1 MSTALPDSKGP
12 ALVFGPKPK
21 YRPRRERDAYYT
33 PEFATAALLEHENG
47 IRGETL
53 LDPCCGD
60 GRMAAQIGEYF
71 RIIALNDLAHGPG
84 FDWGPSVTMLYRQ
97 GKLGFLGHGD
107 AAREGP
113 NSPWFEADW
122 VITNPPWS
130 HASEIAQIS
139 LRHARKGV
147 ALLVRLTF
155 LEATRKRSWI
165 CGKPPDAVLC
175 LPRISF
181 DGSGQTD
188 SAPPAWLLWG
198 PSVTRRGIFIVGK
211 HHPRQTAL
219 NFEGSQA

>member
-1 MSTALPDSKGP
+1 MSTLLPDAEGP
-12 ALVFGPKPK
+12 ALVSARKPK
-21 YRPRRERDAYYT
+21 HTPRRERDAYYT
-33 PEFATAALLEHENG
+33 PEFATAALLEHEPG
-47 IRGETL
+47 LRGQTL

-60 GRMAAQIGEYF
+60 GRMAAQLGERF
-71 RIIALNDLAHGPG
+71 QSVGLNDIDARIGTALDANCKQLRT
-84 FDWGPSVTMLYRQ
+84 F
-97 GKLGFLGHGD
+97 GKLAFLVHHN
-107 AAREGP
+107 AAVDFPLWE
-113 NSPWFEADW
+113 EVDW

-130 HASEIAQIS
+130 HASEIAQTA

-198 PSVTRRGIFIVGK
+198 PSVTRRGIFVVGK
-211 HHPRQTAL
+211 HHPRQAAL